1 MLRSQVM
8 LLHRYASDLT
18 THPFH
23 VNKKMDFFQK
33 AVYRRFQFYL
43 IMFSHAPG
51 SAELKKN
58 LLYSQISLSGC
69 QDSQCMTSSNFQCLV
84 VTARCEKFVL
94 SIITSKV
101 FDLEC
106 SATTQIEEH
115 KKFFAECTYLLHFRG
130 KNVKIRCL
138 IGRLC
143 VFLEQV
149 VPSICSQEKNE
160 IFKKSAPGIIL

>member
-1 MLRSQVM
+1 
-8 LLHRYASDLT
+8 
-18 THPFH
+18 
-23 VNKKMDFFQK
+23 MDFLQK
-33 AVYRRFQFYL
+33 AVYRRFQFYW
-43 IMFSHAPG
+43 IMLSHAPG

-69 QDSQCMTSSNFQCLV
+69 QDSWCMTSSNFQCLV
-84 VTARCEKFVL
+84 VTARCEKLAL

-106 SATTQIEEH
+106 SATTQIEHQE
-115 KKFFAECTYLLHFRG
+115 KFFAECSYFLHLRG
-130 KNVKIRCL
+130 QKAKIRCL

-143 VFLEQV
+143 FFLEQV
-149 VPSICSQEKNE
+149 VPSICTQKKNA